1 MEGWIEM
8 HLPRVIIAGVHTGA
22 GKTTLTLGILAALK
36 ARGIKVQPFK
46 VGPDYIDPGL
56 HFHAAGTSSHN
67 LDSWMGSEE
76 VVKNVFTKNAAHAEV
91 SIIEG
96 VMGLYDTARGHRI
109 KGSTAH
115 IAMILKAPVVLVVDS
130 KMLAQSCVAM
140 VKGFIDYEPGIKIRG
155 VILNNAGM
163 FHKLEVGPRL
173 EEELGI
179 KVLGCLGEN
188 RNISMPERHL
198 GLLPAEENSSLA
210 PAIAAMGAMVE
221 SEIDLDELLRL
232 AEGAPDLQVCNP
244 EIMPPQG
251 LKIGVAKDEA
261 FSFYYQDSLD
271 FLQELGAELVFF
283 SPLRD
288 SRIPAVDGLYI
299 GGGFPEMFLENLGQ
313 NQTMIDSIREAD
325 RKGMP
330 ILAECGGLMY
340 LAETVRDFEG
350 KVWKGAGLVPAQ
362 IEMSGRLAALGY
374 VEATA
379 RQDSILACQGDVL
392 RGHEFHYSRLS
403 GLEESHMAFS
413 LRGGMGSEGRGDG
426 YQRGNL
432 LASYLHL
439 HLRSNPQA
447 AKYFLAS
454 CSRYKRQ
461 AH

>member
-1 MEGWIEM
+1 
-8 HLPRVIIAGVHTGA
+8 
-22 GKTTLTLGILAALK
+22 
-36 ARGIKVQPFK
+36 
-46 VGPDYIDPGL
+46 
-56 HFHAAGTSSHN
+56 
-67 LDSWMGSEE
+67 
-76 VVKNVFTKNAAHAEV
+76 
-91 SIIEG
+91 
-96 VMGLYDTARGHRI
+96 TARGHRI

-155 VILNNAGM
+155 VILNNAGN
-163 FHKLEVGPRL
+163 FHKIEVVPRL

-179 KVLGCLGEN
+179 KVLGCLSEN
-188 RNISMPERHL
+188 RNITMPERHL
-198 GLLPAEENSSLA
+198 GLLPAEENSSLG
-210 PAIAAMGAMVE
+210 PAIAAMAAMVD
-221 SEIDLDELLRL
+221 SEIDLAELLRL
-232 AEGAPDLQVCNP
+232 AEGAPDLQAFNP

-251 LKIGVAKDEA
+251 LKIGVARDEA

-271 FLQELGAELVFF
+271 FLQEIGAELVFF

-299 GGGFPEMFLENLGQ
+299 GGGFPEMFLDDLGQ

-340 LAETVRDFEG
+340 LAETIQDFEG
-350 KVWKGAGLVPAQ
+350 KTWKGAGLVPAQ
-362 IEMSGRLAALGY
+362 VEMGNRLAALGY

-379 RQDSILACQGDVL
+379 RHDSILACQGDVL

-403 GLEESHMAFS
+403 GLDESHMAFS

-447 AKYFLAS
+447 AKYFLAT

-461 AH
+461 AQ